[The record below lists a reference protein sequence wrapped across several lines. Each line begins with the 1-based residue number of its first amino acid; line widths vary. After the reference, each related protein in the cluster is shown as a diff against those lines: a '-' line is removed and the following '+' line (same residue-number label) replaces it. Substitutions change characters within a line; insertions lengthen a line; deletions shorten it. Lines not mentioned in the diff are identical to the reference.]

1 MKPKRKALPPKILH
15 VAGYLLLWLVVALGI
30 WWTFAGAGTG
40 DPGLVLYRSLFV
52 MAVGVWLVI
61 LTYRFIVRS
70 RLEPPQLNVLNARP
84 HLGEHVTFDVRLTA
98 RKPVTVRK
106 VVVMLT
112 CTEEV
117 RKARRHERILPVVVS
132 RGRAVLAEK
141 LRLTQGEP
149 VDVPGEIVLPADGM
163 QSFESHLCAVR
174 WQLDVLIY
182 VGRHLTY
189 HEREVLSVQPVRLET
204 PEVIE

>member
-1 MKPKRKALPPKILH
+1 MKPKRQALPPKIIH
-15 VAGYLLLWLVVALGI
+15 VAAYLLLWLVVALGI

-52 MAVGVWLVI
+52 TAVGIWLAI
-61 LTYRFIVRS
+61 LTYQFIVRS

-106 VVVMLT
+106 VVAVLT

-117 RKARRHERILPVVVS
+117 RKARWHEKVLPVVVS
-132 RGRAVLAEK
+132 RGRAVLGER
-141 LRLTQGEP
+141 LRLKKGEP
-149 VDVPGEIVLPADGM
+149 LDLPGRIVPPVDGM

-174 WQLDVLIY
+174 WQLDVLVY

-189 HEREVLSVQPVRLET
+189 HEREALSVQPVRFEAR
-204 PEVIE
+204 ENGQ